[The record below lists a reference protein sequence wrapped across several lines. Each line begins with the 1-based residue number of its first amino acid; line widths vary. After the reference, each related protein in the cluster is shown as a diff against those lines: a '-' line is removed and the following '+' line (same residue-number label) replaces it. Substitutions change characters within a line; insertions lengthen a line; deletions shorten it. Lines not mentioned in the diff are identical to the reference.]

1 MKKIQIDK
9 HRLRYDIEGMQSLQQ
24 TFGTTLSQ
32 SPQAQEQESKGKTPQ
47 QVQEQESKGKT
58 PQQVQDAETNLKTVS
73 DNLNQLMIKTVEA
86 LKKVETRMENADKAA
101 ACAFETTK

>member
-32 SPQAQEQESKGKTPQ
+32 SPQA
-47 QVQEQESKGKT
+47 QESKGKT

-101 ACAFETTK
+101 ARAFETTK

>member
-9 HRLRYDIEGMQSLQQ
+9 HRLRYDIERMQSLQQ

-32 SPQAQEQESKGKTPQ
+32 SLQA
-47 QVQEQESKGKT
+47 QEQESKGKT

-101 ACAFETTK
+101 ARAFETTK

>member
-32 SPQAQEQESKGKTPQ
+32 SAQAQESKGKM
-47 QVQEQESKGKT
+47 

-101 ACAFETTK
+101 ARAFETTK

>member
-32 SPQAQEQESKGKTPQ
+32 SSQAQEQESKGKM
-47 QVQEQESKGKT
+47 

-101 ACAFETTK
+101 ARAFETTK

>member
-9 HRLRYDIEGMQSLQQ
+9 HRLRYDIERMQSLQQ

-32 SPQAQEQESKGKTPQ
+32 SAQAQAQEQESKGKM
-47 QVQEQESKGKT
+47 

-101 ACAFETTK
+101 ARAFETTK

>member
-9 HRLRYDIEGMQSLQQ
+9 HRLRYDIERMQSLQQ

-32 SPQAQEQESKGKTPQ
+32 SPQA
-47 QVQEQESKGKT
+47 QEQESKGKT

-101 ACAFETTK
+101 ARAFETTK

>member
-9 HRLRYDIEGMQSLQQ
+9 HRMRYDIEGMQSLQQ

-32 SPQAQEQESKGKTPQ
+32 SP

-101 ACAFETTK
+101 ARAFETTK

>member
-32 SPQAQEQESKGKTPQ
+32 SA
-47 QVQEQESKGKT
+47 QVQEQESKGKM

>member
-32 SPQAQEQESKGKTPQ
+32 SSQAQEQESKGKM
-47 QVQEQESKGKT
+47 

-73 DNLNQLMIKTVEA
+73 DNLNQLMIKTVEV

-101 ACAFETTK
+101 ARAFETTK

>member
-9 HRLRYDIEGMQSLQQ
+9 HRLRYDIERMQSLQQ

-32 SPQAQEQESKGKTPQ
+32 SAQAQEQESKGKM
-47 QVQEQESKGKT
+47 

-86 LKKVETRMENADKAA
+86 LKKVETRIENADKAA
-101 ACAFETTK
+101 ARAFETTK

>member
-32 SPQAQEQESKGKTPQ
+32 SPQA
-47 QVQEQESKGKT
+47 QEQESKGKT

-101 ACAFETTK
+101 ARAFETTK

>member
-32 SPQAQEQESKGKTPQ
+32 SA
-47 QVQEQESKGKT
+47 QVQEQESKGKM

-73 DNLNQLMIKTVEA
+73 DNLNQLMIKTEEA

>member
-24 TFGTTLSQ
+24 TFGTTLLQ
-32 SPQAQEQESKGKTPQ
+32 SPQAQEQEG
-47 QVQEQESKGKT
+47 KGKT

-101 ACAFETTK
+101 ARAFETTK

>member
-32 SPQAQEQESKGKTPQ
+32 SSQAQEQESKGKM
-47 QVQEQESKGKT
+47 

-73 DNLNQLMIKTVEA
+73 DNLNQLMIKTVEV
-86 LKKVETRMENADKAA
+86 LKKVEARMENADKAA
-101 ACAFETTK
+101 ARAFETTK